1 MKRVLLVGAGHAQL
15 AVLTAL
21 ARRRLP
27 GAEVVLVSASERQ
40 VYSGM
45 VPGLIAGRCS
55 LDDCSIAIAPLAAAA
70 AVRFVRGRAVALD
83 AAAQAVTLAD
93 GQCIEYDVLAL
104 NTGPTQDRERLPGA
118 RDSALFVRP
127 IEDFAALWQRTRAL
141 AEERA
146 LDVVVIGSGAA
157 GVEIALAVRH
167 ALDSRGEVT
176 LVSDGPVLASYPLRV
191 QQRAL
196 KVLKRRAV
204 LVLPGR
210 CTAIEPSHVV
220 LGTLRVACDVP
231 IVAIGS
237 DPPAWLAGSGLALD
251 AAGFVRVGAT
261 LQSASHANVFAAGD
275 LIVRDDLPHPRSGV
289 YAVRAGPVLAT
300 NLRRFVAGAML
311 QAYVPQRHSLNLL
324 ATGDGRAIA
333 SWNGWS
339 AQGRL
344 MGWWKDH
351 IDRAF
356 VARYGSKK

>member
-1 MKRVLLVGAGHAQL
+1 
-15 AVLTAL
+15 
-21 ARRRLP
+21 
-27 GAEVVLVSASERQ
+27 
-40 VYSGM
+40 
-45 VPGLIAGRCS
+45 
-55 LDDCSIAIAPLAAAA
+55 
-70 AVRFVRGRAVALD
+70 
-83 AAAQAVTLAD
+83 
-93 GQCIEYDVLAL
+93 
-104 NTGPTQDRERLPGA
+104 
-118 RDSALFVRP
+118 
-127 IEDFAALWQRTRAL
+127 
-141 AEERA
+141 
-146 LDVVVIGSGAA
+146 
-157 GVEIALAVRH
+157 
-167 ALDSRGEVT
+167 
-176 LVSDGPVLASYPLRV
+176 
-191 QQRAL
+191 
-196 KVLKRRAV
+196 
-204 LVLPGR
+204 
-210 CTAIEPSHVV
+210 VV

-300 NLRRFVAGAML
+300 NLRRFVAGGML

-339 AQGRL
+339 AQGWL